1 MSLVFSLVLDILR
14 HEDGDQET
22 RGSRRPRHHEHSR
35 VAQQVEEN
43 INLTGRWEEVV
54 GGRTELPTWDT
65 MMMMEKYARV
75 AEKIRPRLGA

>member
-1 MSLVFSLVLDILR
+1 M
-14 HEDGDQET
+14 
-22 RGSRRPRHHEHSR
+22 
-35 VAQQVEEN
+35 EEN

-54 GGRTELPTWDT
+54 GGRTELLTWDT